1 MMYHRTLV
9 LAVLLALAPCCPQGA
24 EAGAPTDQLRREID
38 QLFRALQQPGSPG
51 SAQADAILDGMF
63 DWSRMAEV
71 ALRGHWAERT
81 PAERAEFTQLF
92 AGLFRRAYVS
102 RAHVVD
108 ASKFQYL
115 GDTTSGDT
123 GLVRT
128 KILTNR
134 GSTISVDYVVRL
146 EGAQRWVVED
156 VRVERVSL
164 VDNYH
169 TQFEMIIGRSS
180 YAGLVN
186 RLRTSVAR

>member
-1 MMYHRTLV
+1 MTYHRTLL
-9 LAVLLALAPCCPQGA
+9 LAVFLVLAPCFPQGA
-24 EAGAPTDQLRREID
+24 HAGTATDQLRSEID
-38 QLFRALQQPGSPG
+38 QLFRALQQPGSSG

-71 ALRGHWAERT
+71 ALRGHWAQRT

-115 GDTTSGDT
+115 GDTTNSDT
-123 GLVRT
+123 GLVKT

-134 GSTISVDYVVRL
+134 GSTISVDYAVRL
-146 EGAQRWVVED
+146 DGGQRWVVQD
-156 VRVERVSL
+156 VQVERVSL

-169 TQFEMIIGRSS
+169 TQFETIIGRSS